1 MDPIFT
7 ITEDHV
13 QGLCEEF
20 IDRELTDSEMDE
32 LRRHMREFLYDDVD
46 ALIDNAILQYIMD
59 IVPEVPTGDL

>member
-32 LRRHMREFLYDDVD
+32 LRRHMGDDDILVD
-46 ALIDNAILQYIMD
+46 NMILQYVMD